1 MKKLITVTT
10 FVLMAILVFA
20 QEKVNLTINFKCI
33 NGRSGFEY
41 DAKLVVLQDGL
52 PIGESPTKFQT
63 EKNSV
68 TVKVKKGNA
77 TIRAILYAK
86 VKDEWEARTKENN
99 WSKDWDFIEQK
110 DWTKNE
116 TIDLTFDISNEKILK
131 GQKPISTVSKVNQT
145 YTNSSEFL
153 DTTPSEK
160 SKNKKKDDDDDWID
174 EDFDELANVA
184 PKINTTINTSNY
196 QSELK
201 KLNDYLKTFDNG
213 YYGYFEVKD
222 NDIYIRL
229 KDGNYCTASINDL
242 DKAYA
247 IEDNK
252 KVHLKC
258 LNGENCMTATYTK
271 GKTVGLTMY
280 DSKPFNP
287 NELIAL
293 INNFLDARRGNQ
305 SVKNT
310 NTSTLISSGNYQT
323 ALKKLNEYLKTFDN
337 GYYGYLEIKDGYLYD
352 RFPSG
357 KYTKTL
363 MSDLSKAEEETYK
376 KKVRILC
383 KNNKDCV
390 FSTYTDSYHKQIS
403 FSQTTDFNTSELIT
417 LLNNLI
423 NTYNKPSTS
432 NNSNQNDIDD
442 ATEKARLERL
452 KLSNSVTQ
460 TNNISSTTS
469 TIKYAAALQKLND
482 YLKKFDGGYYGSLE
496 VVDGYLYDRFKNGK
510 DYCKAKVSDL
520 QSATEVDKNTKVDIN
535 CKDNKDCVYSTFT
548 DKNHSS
554 FTFSQNTEF
563 DSKILIGLIDNFLNA
578 YNGKTTTDAPQN
590 IKSTERIE
598 ETKKRLE
605 NKVIEETEDSE
616 DWDALAYALGY
627 EEGEDLD
634 ESASDL
640 QNKTSEASKV
650 QKYAVALQKLNDY
663 LPKFNKEVYKNV
675 EVKNGDVYF
684 HFYVYGAVYSS
695 KISIS
700 KLKEMTNVVSSPS
713 DKKIKIVCKNEA
725 NHFYSTYNKSY
736 NDHFQFYSY
745 SVSEFNTIK
754 KLVEDFIN
762 AL

>member
-10 FVLMAILVFA
+10 FVLMTILVFA

-86 VKDEWEARTKENN
+86 VNGEWEARTKENN

-110 DWTKNE
+110 DWIKNE

-131 GQKPISTVSKVNQT
+131 GQKPVSTVSKVNQT

-153 DTTPSEK
+153 DKTSDEK
-160 SKNKKKDDDDDWID
+160 SKNIKKDDDDWID

-184 PKINTTINTSNY
+184 PKINTTTNTSNY

-229 KDGNYCTASINDL
+229 KDGNYCKAAINDL

-258 LNGENCMTATYTK
+258 LNGENCMTATYTN

-293 INNFLDARRGNQ
+293 INNFLDAKRGNQ

-310 NTSTLISSGNYQT
+310 NKSNSSSSGNYQT
-323 ALKKLNEYLKTFDN
+323 ALKKINEYLKTFDN

-363 MSDLSKAEEETYK
+363 MSDLLKAEEETYK
-376 KKVRILC
+376 RKVRILC

-403 FSQTTDFNTSELIT
+403 FSQTTDFNTSTLIS

-423 NTYNKPSTS
+423 TEYNHSP
-432 NNSNQNDIDD
+432 
-442 ATEKARLERL
+442 
-452 KLSNSVTQ
+452 
-460 TNNISSTTS
+460 STTS
-469 TIKYAAALQKLND
+469 TELENELGIELLDAGKLKKTTTQNNSVGNYQTALQKLND
-482 YLKKFDGGYYGSLE
+482 YLKKFDGGYYGFLE

-520 QSATEVDKNTKVDIN
+520 QSATEVSKNTKVDLN

-548 DKNHSS
+548 GKYHSS
-554 FTFSQNTEF
+554 FTFSQNTDF
-563 DSKILIGLIDNFLNA
+563 DTKILIGLIDNFLSA
-578 YNGKTTTDAPQN
+578 YNNKTNTNVSQINKPSQ
-590 IKSTERIE
+590 RE
-598 ETKKRLE
+598 EEAKKRLE
-605 NKVIEETEDSE
+605 TKTSIESNDTD

-627 EEGEDLD
+627 EEGEDLE
-634 ESASDL
+634 ESESDV
-640 QNKTSEASKV
+640 QNKTTEASKV
-650 QKYAVALQKLNDY
+650 QKYTAALQKLNDY

-675 EVKNGDVYF
+675 EVKNGNVYF
-684 HFYVYGAVYSS
+684 YFYVYKVEYYS

-700 KLKEMTNVVSSPS
+700 KLKEMTNVAHFPS
-713 DKKIKIVCKNEA
+713 EKKIKIVCKNEA